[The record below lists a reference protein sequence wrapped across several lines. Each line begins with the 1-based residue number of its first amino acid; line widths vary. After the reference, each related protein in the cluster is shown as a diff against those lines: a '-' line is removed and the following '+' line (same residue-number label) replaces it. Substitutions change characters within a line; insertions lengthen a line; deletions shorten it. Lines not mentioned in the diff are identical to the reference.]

1 MAAGLGGLAGRPAGR
16 ASWHVEAVR
25 AFGRHTPSSHC
36 AMAPS
41 RPYSDDD
48 VVLLAQLSSLTS
60 LRLGRQEFVTED
72 AHPAGPLAAL
82 QAALPDCQIDA

>member
-1 MAAGLGGLAGRPAGR
+1 
-16 ASWHVEAVR
+16 
-25 AFGRHTPSSHC
+25 
-36 AMAPS
+36 MAPS
-41 RPYSDDD
+41 RPNSDDD
-48 VVLLAQLSSLTS
+48 VVVLAQLSSLTS